1 MAVVTNYQ
9 GNEMRQVGWGGIPEW
24 MIPSGFNLV
33 DGWDDLTGLW
43 KVWAGTYNVATDTL
57 GLFINGVDQGT
68 SVDSGALAV
77 SDIYLGSRTDTY
89 HWIGNIAEVLVFDD
103 VLINETASVR
113 RLHILQEQI
122 LVSGN
127 VVLNF
132 GSFGSKRITLT
143 SDTTFSAVGTATV
156 RASNCAS
163 SATRLRATWSG
174 PRGSLWAS
182 AAPASIAANKTALL
196 QLWAFGLAESDI
208 VARYLVEP

>member
-1 MAVVTNYQ
+1 MPKQVRLRRGTTAQHATFTGADGEVTFDSTKKVLVVHDGVTAGGKPIDGFVLLSPGNPLAV
-9 GNEMRQVGWGGIPEW
+9 QVINS
-24 MIPSGFNLV
+24 IVS
-33 DGWDDLTGLW
+33 LTGGDDDSTAFS
-43 KVWAGTYNVATDTL
+43 VV
-57 GLFINGVDQGT
+57 NG
-68 SVDSGALAV
+68 AAF
-77 SDIYLGSRTDTY
+77 
-89 HWIGNIAEVLVFDD
+89 ND

-113 RLHILQEQI
+113 RLRILQEQI

-143 SDTTFSAVGTATV
+143 SDTTFSAVGHGFGSRLELRILCDAT
-156 RASNCAS
+156 
-163 SATRLRATWSG
+163 
-174 PRGSLWAS
+174 PRNLVWPAWKFVGG

>member
-1 MAVVTNYQ
+1 MIAVLNPTTAAAYGMAVVTNYQ

-43 KVWAGTYNVATDTL
+43 KVWAGTYNVATDTI

-113 RLHILQEQI
+113 RLHILQKQI

-174 PRGSLWAS
+174 PRGSL
-182 AAPASIAANKTALL
+182 
-196 QLWAFGLAESDI
+196 
-208 VARYLVEP
+208 